1 MTISKILFQ
10 QYSDCIDKKEVGHL
24 CMEMSENNLN
34 YNRIAKALAYIQA
47 NFKRQPSLEEIAAHV
62 HLSPFHFQRL
72 FQEWAGT
79 TPKKFLQYISLQYAK
94 QILQDSKSTEI
105 ATFETG
111 LSSTSRLHE
120 LFVHIEAMTPAE
132 YKNGGASLEINYS
145 IQSTLFGEVCIA
157 STSKGICHVS
167 FIDRD
172 ENALKTI
179 QSLFPNA
186 QIIYSEQAL
195 HQEIEDFINYTS
207 KINSPIHLHLKGT
220 SFQLK
225 VWEALLKIP
234 QGKLKTYGQI
244 AHEIGNPKSS
254 RAVGTAIGSNPIAYL
269 IPCHRVI
276 QTSGLFGGYMWGPI
290 RKTAI
295 IGWEHATINSITDE
309 II

>member
-1 MTISKILFQ
+1 
-10 QYSDCIDKKEVGHL
+10 
-24 CMEMSENNLN
+24 MEMSENNLN
-34 YNRIAKALAYIQA
+34 YNRIAKAIAYIQD
-47 NFKRQPSLEEIAAHV
+47 NFKQQPSLEEIAAHV

-79 TPKKFLQYISLQYAK
+79 TPKKFLQYISLQHAK
-94 QILQDSKSTEI
+94 QILHDSKSTEI

-120 LFVHIEAMTPAE
+120 LFVHIESMTPAE

-145 IQSTLFGEVCIA
+145 FQTTLFGEVCVA
-157 STSKGICHVS
+157 STTKGICHVS
-167 FIDRD
+167 FIDSD

-195 HQEIEDFINYTS
+195 HHEIKDFINNTS

-225 VWEALLKIP
+225 VWEAILKIP